1 MLRFLPILL
10 FIFTSSFAQTYTSTI
25 RGTVRDAD
33 TGSPLVG
40 ATVQLVQGQTGTI
53 TGPDGNFRFDKLD
66 VGRYQLTVTYVGY
79 ETISIPEILL
89 ESGKENVVQVRL
101 SPSGR
106 QLQEATV
113 SAARPVAFNS
123 VQPITMEQTFRYAAT
138 YMDPARVATSFPGV
152 AAANDQANGLVI
164 RGNSPNS
171 MQWRLEGVEIVN
183 PNHLSNAGTFSDR
196 PTSTG
201 GGVNILSTQLL
212 ATSSF
217 LSGPFPAQ
225 YGNVTG
231 GVLDMNLRKGNDEQT
246 EFTAQASVLGFD
258 IAAEGPFSK
267 NSKASY
273 LVNYR
278 YSFTGL
284 LGALGVSFG
293 GEVINFQDLSFNLNF
308 PTAKGGKFTVFG
320 MGGLS
325 DNTYTPDKDTTTWEF
340 DKEGQNIIYKG
351 SMGAAGLTFDQPI
364 GSRAS
369 IRTVVAGSG
378 LYSTRKAFLVDP
390 KTLMNS
396 DVLGDEQIS
405 ASKISFNTTFNYRL
419 NAKQRFKAGLFLT
432 SQQFET
438 PRNYFN
444 ESVNAWTVQPFVNWS
459 YQVAPSVTTEIGL
472 HAMISKLKEEDAK
485 GSFLLEPRAA
495 IKWQVSDN
503 QQLSLSYG
511 LHSQLQSPNV
521 YTATYGMTTM
531 RQNMHLTPTRSH
543 HIVLGYQ
550 QTFNKS
556 NSLKLEAYMQNQ
568 FDVPVGGDESTK
580 YSAINLIE
588 ERPAVRFENVG
599 TGLTY
604 GLEASFQKFLTNDFY
619 MLVSGSIYDATYED
633 MNGIRRAS
641 RFGGRHTFSLTA
653 GKELKSGNAN
663 IWGINAK
670 ILWIGGFRDRP
681 VDEEYSRILQ
691 TTLYSNSGI
700 YSVKLKDY
708 FRPDLRVYWKKSK
721 AKYSRTLALD
731 LQNVSGTKNEAYRYF
746 DIRQDKVVTQNQLGL
761 IPVLSYRWEF

>member
-123 VQPITMEQTFRYAAT
+123 VQPITMEQTFRYSAT

-390 KTLMNS
+390 KTLLNS

-419 NAKQRFKAGLFLT
+419 NVKQRFKAGLFLT

-485 GSFLLEPRAA
+485 GSLLLEPRAA

-543 HIVLGYQ
+543 HIALGYQ

-641 RFGGRHTFSLTA
+641 RFGGRHTFSFTA

-681 VDEEYSRILQ
+681 VDEEYSRTLK
-691 TTLYSNSGI
+691 TTLYSNSGL

-746 DIRQDKVVTQNQLGL
+746 DVRQDKVVTQNQLGL